1 MKKKIVVLSGAG
13 ISAESGIST
22 FRDQNGFWENHDIM
36 EVASI
41 DGWNKNPVL
50 VLDFYNKRRTQL
62 AEVEPNIAHLTL
74 ADLEREFNVH
84 IITQNVDDLH
94 ERAQSSNIIHLHGEL
109 RKACPENNKSKVE
122 DIGFDKIEIG
132 DKMNGVQKRPFIVWF
147 GEDVPML
154 KQAINT
160 VMTADILLIIGTS
173 MNVYPADSLH
183 DYAPNECKKYLID
196 PNKIA
201 VPNSA
206 FHQINETAT
215 KGILIFKDLVINH

>member
-22 FRDQNGFWENHDIM
+22 FRDQNGLWENHDIM

-94 ERAQSSNIIHLHGEL
+94 ERAQSINIIHLHGEL

>member
-22 FRDQNGFWENHDIM
+22 FRDQNGLWENHDIM

-62 AEVEPNIAHLTL
+62 AELEPNIAHLTL

-201 VPNSA
+201 DPNSA

>member
-1 MKKKIVVLSGAG
+1 MKKKLVVLSGAG

-22 FRDQNGFWENHDIM
+22 FRDQNGLWENHDIM

-94 ERAQSSNIIHLHGEL
+94 ERAQSINIIHLHGEL

>member
-22 FRDQNGFWENHDIM
+22 FRDQNGLWENHDIM

-62 AEVEPNIAHLTL
+62 AELEPNIAHLTL

>member
-1 MKKKIVVLSGAG
+1 M
-13 ISAESGIST
+13 
-22 FRDQNGFWENHDIM
+22 D
-36 EVASI
+36 VASI

-94 ERAQSSNIIHLHGEL
+94 ERAQSINIIHLHGEL

>member
-201 VPNSA
+201 DPNSA